1 MLYVIAL
8 FVPSLSVEDAV
19 TPTVVSAAA
28 FSATVLAPPSVSEG
42 AVTSNSSTSVS
53 VTVNVV
59 APVLVSALVAVT
71 CSVQELAVS

>member
-8 FVPSLSVEDAV
+8 FVPSASDADAV

-28 FSATVLAPPSVSEG
+28 FSATVFALPSVSVG
-42 AVTSNSSTSVS
+42 AVTLCSFTSFS

-71 CSVQELAVS
+71 SSVQEFAVS